1 MEKEIVVYIY
11 SGILLSHK
19 EEQNYGI
26 CRQMDEIGEYLAK
39 SDKAIS
45 KNQRLKDLTDKQ
57 MKTHNGEWEE
67 GWNGGR
73 RDFIEGKEG

>member
-1 MEKEIVVYIY
+1 
-11 SGILLSHK
+11 
-19 EEQNYGI
+19 
-26 CRQMDEIGEYLAK
+26 MDEIGEYLAK

-45 KNQRLKDLTDKQ
+45 KNQRLNDLTDKQ

-73 RDFIEGKEG
+73 RDCIEG